1 MFKYIYNIKL
11 FYIIYN
17 KIYAFIKYNLSFIN
31 IIILLYILHTFIY
44 LNTKMA
50 DLNQIYLY
58 YIKYK
63 YTNTAVK
70 RKNFRIE

>member
-1 MFKYIYNIKL
+1 
-11 FYIIYN
+11 
-17 KIYAFIKYNLSFIN
+17 
-31 IIILLYILHTFIY
+31 
-44 LNTKMA
+44 MA

-70 RKNFRIE
+70 RKDFQIE